1 MEEKETYLKKM
12 AKGLEHLDA
21 KISELKAR
29 AEKATGEAQVDFQ
42 KRLEEL
48 RTKQEAARQKLKEL
62 RETGG
67 AKWGTI
73 KTRAQKAW
81 DDLSGA
87 LEKAKE
93 KFIKG
98 K

>member
-1 MEEKETYLKKM
+1 MEEKKTYLKRM
-12 AKGLEHLDA
+12 AEGLEQLDA

-29 AEKATGEAQVDFQ
+29 AEKATGEAQADFQ

-67 AKWGTI
+67 AKWETI
-73 KTRAQKAW
+73 KTKAQKAW

-87 LEKAKE
+87 LEKT
-93 KFIKG
+93 KG
-98 K
+98 KFTKGK